1 MQMASSPPPEAS
13 DLVFRKIAYRL
24 LPFIL
29 LLYFVCYID
38 RVNIGFAKLQFL
50 DDLHLTDAHY
60 GFAAGLFYVT
70 YSLFDIPSNLMLA
83 RVGVR
88 KTLLRIMILWGVV
101 SGAQMFIR
109 NASDLYILRLL
120 FGAAEAGFIPG
131 IMLYLTFWFPVRYRA
146 RITSLFFVGV
156 PLSGIIGAPLSG
168 MIMQHMNGLYGLRGW
183 QWLFL
188 VFAIPAIF
196 LGVISYFYLDDGPKS
211 AGWLSDNEKQVVT
224 DELKSD
230 GLAGDRGNKGSFA
243 EAMRDPRIYAMA
255 LLNFA
260 ANTASNTATFWIPSV
275 LKNVGLGSVERI
287 GWVTGGISIVA
298 AAGMLLIARSSD
310 ALMERRWHFVGCALI
325 TAGAYLLLPLASS
338 SIPGTILLMAVGAV
352 GGIGLLTIYWTI
364 PTSYLRG
371 RGAAGAIGFV
381 SMVGAVGSAVSPSLI
396 GWLRE
401 TTGSLYVGLGSTVVI
416 VLASAAL
423 VLLAIPKNEIAVS
436 DQVKVRAA

>member
-1 MQMASSPPPEAS
+1 MASSPPPEAS

>member
-1 MQMASSPPPEAS
+1 MQIASSPPLDAS
-13 DLVFRKIAYRL
+13 DGVFRKVSYRL

-88 KTLLRIMILWGVV
+88 RTLLRIMILWGIV

-131 IMLYLTFWFPVRYRA
+131 IMLYLTFWFPVRFRA
-146 RITSLFFVGV
+146 RIISLFFVGV

-168 MIMQHMNGLYGLRGW
+168 MIMQNMNGLFGLRGW

-196 LGVISYFYLDDGPKS
+196 LGVISYFYLDDNPKS
-211 AGWLSDNEKQVVT
+211 AGWLSDGEKEVVA

-230 GLAGDRGNKGSFA
+230 GVAGDRGNKGSFA
-243 EAMRDPRIYAMA
+243 EAMQDPRIYVMA

-260 ANTASNTATFWIPSV
+260 ANTASNTATFWTPSV
-275 LKNVGLGSVERI
+275 LKNVGLGSLGRI

-298 AAGMLLIARSSD
+298 AVGMLLIARSSD
-310 ALMERRWHFVGCALI
+310 AFMERRWHFVGCALI
-325 TAGAYLLLPLASS
+325 TAGAYLLLPLASA
-338 SIPGTILLMAVGAV
+338 SIPATVVLMAAGAV
-352 GGIGLLTIYWTI
+352 GGVALLTIYWTI

-401 TTGSLYVGLGSTVVI
+401 ATGSLYVGLGSTAVI
-416 VLASAAL
+416 VLASAGL
-423 VLLAIPKNEIAVS
+423 VLLAIPKDDLAS
-436 DQVKVRAA
+436 AAPG